1 MIRVV
6 RGGMEQSE
14 LQHLK
19 QQVQGVRL
27 ECETLIAQLY
37 ACLLKKREHSLW
49 VNQVE
54 NQQELSIRI
63 LKTRISRSRTGPY
76 VWVSEYCQQELMIKQ
91 EQFSAMNRRHAQDA
105 QCLQAEQEQC
115 IARGKALVG
124 LLEVLND
131 QIVRLESQKKSE
143 LRLLR

>member
-1 MIRVV
+1 
-6 RGGMEQSE
+6 MEQSE

-19 QQVQGVRL
+19 QQVQGLRL
-27 ECETLIAQLY
+27 ECETLIGQLH
-37 ACLLKKREHSLW
+37 ACLVERREGSLW
-49 VNQVE
+49 LKPVE

-76 VWVSEYCQQELMIKQ
+76 AWVSEYCQQELMVKQ
-91 EQFSAMNRRHAQDA
+91 EQFSAMNRRHAQDT

-124 LLEVLND
+124 LLEVFND
-131 QIVRLESQKKSE
+131 QLFRLESQKN
-143 LRLLR
+143 LN

>member
-76 VWVSEYCQQELMIKQ
+76 AWVSEYCQQELMIKQ

-105 QCLQAEQEQC
+105 QCLQAEQ
-115 IARGKALVG
+115 G
-124 LLEVLND
+124 LWP
-131 QIVRLESQKKSE
+131 
-143 LRLLR
+143 RLLQNWATRLKGSCDVAFKRQILAF